1 MYKHT
6 HSHTRRRNADR
17 NHYRTEYRCDKPT
30 PCLPPPPT
38 HKHTENNPESQE
50 VDLAEKDKEGSLVN

>member
-1 MYKHT
+1 MQ
-6 HSHTRRRNADR
+6 
-17 NHYRTEYRCDKPT
+17 TEIITEQNTGAINLLLVY
-30 PCLPPPPT
+30 LPPPT